1 MEACEMRERVRR
13 PVLYLQFEGAV
24 PGTTTMQYQ
33 LPRDPQGT
41 IVITATTASA
51 SVPRM
56 LSEFEGMVESI
67 RIDDRRN

>member
-1 MEACEMRERVRR
+1 
-13 PVLYLQFEGAV
+13 
-24 PGTTTMQYQ
+24 MQYQ